1 MLKQEKITA
10 EVLHEFIDVNEFTAA
25 LDSVMDGELP
35 DLIISNGHVNIG
47 VIFLFI
53 GNSHD
58 VYLFQTNG
66 NLFITQ

>member
-35 DLIISNGHVNIG
+35 NLIINNGDINIG
-47 VIFLFI
+47 VIILFFWKFP
-53 GNSHD
+53 SH
-58 VYLFQTNG
+58 
-66 NLFITQ
+66 NLKLHNARQPL